1 LTFRGIDPNSG
12 NPDMASDGGS
22 DIETI
27 GSRVVYENRWM
38 RVREDSIRYRDGSP
52 GIYGVVE
59 KSDFVVIVAVEDD
72 GRIHLVE
79 QYRYPVG
86 ARYWELPQGAREQQA
101 VADPMELA
109 RAELREE
116 TGLRAAQMICGGQ
129 LFQSCGYATQSYHVF
144 LAAGLTPG
152 DTDLDREE
160 QDLLARSFSLSD
172 VENMIRDG
180 TIKDATTVAAFG
192 LLRLKGL
199 L

>member
-1 LTFRGIDPNSG
+1 
-12 NPDMASDGGS
+12 MASDDFA

-27 GSRVVYENRWM
+27 GTRVVYENRWM
-38 RVREDSIRYRDGSP
+38 RVREDSIRYRDGSA

-59 KSDFVVIVAVEDD
+59 KSNFVVIVAVEDD
-72 GRIHLVE
+72 HRIHLVE

-86 ARYWELPQGAREQQA
+86 ARYWELPQGAREWQT
-101 VADPMELA
+101 VTDPVELA

-116 TGLRAAQMICGGQ
+116 TGIRAAQMICGGQ

-144 LAAGLTPG
+144 VAKGLTPG
-152 DTDLDREE
+152 DIELDREE
-160 QDLLARSFSLSD
+160 QDLVSRPFPLSD
-172 VENMIRDG
+172 VESMIRDG
-180 TIKDATTVAAFG
+180 TIKDATTVAALG